1 MLTAYMVLSILTPTS
16 VASLLPFLLPF
27 LLPKDEYVCI
37 GERGSFRRPLKN
49 RLQNYKE
56 FVEQQ
61 QWKTEKQ

>member
-1 MLTAYMVLSILTPTS
+1 MS

-37 GERGSFRRPLKN
+37 GERGPFRRPLKN